1 MNHLRD
7 RPVEPGSGLAVLSM
21 TPVSGTRVDHTE
33 TLRMKQVTSTR
44 SLIQCAPG
52 TSPGLLMFLINVSP
66 PTVKLYLSLLRK
78 RE

>member
-7 RPVEPGSGLAVLSM
+7 PPVAPGSGLAVLSM
-21 TPVSGTRVDHTE
+21 TPVSGTRVVHTE
-33 TLRMKQVTSTR
+33 TLRMQQVTSTR
-44 SLIQCAPG
+44 SLTQCVPG

-78 RE
+78 LE